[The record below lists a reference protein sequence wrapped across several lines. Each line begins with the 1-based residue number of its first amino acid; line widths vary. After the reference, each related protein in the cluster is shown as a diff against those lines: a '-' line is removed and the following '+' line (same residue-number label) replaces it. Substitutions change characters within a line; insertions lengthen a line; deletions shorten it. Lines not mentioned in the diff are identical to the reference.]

1 MTDMALWPGAKARV
15 YRVEGPDVRKA
26 LVGIVDERP
35 FGKLNSLEG
44 FSFSQVRCC
53 GSTSQP
59 KEHHGKRT

>member
-1 MTDMALWPGAKARV
+1 MTDMALRPSAEARV

-53 GSTSQP
+53 GTASQP
-59 KEHHGKRT
+59 RGLYG